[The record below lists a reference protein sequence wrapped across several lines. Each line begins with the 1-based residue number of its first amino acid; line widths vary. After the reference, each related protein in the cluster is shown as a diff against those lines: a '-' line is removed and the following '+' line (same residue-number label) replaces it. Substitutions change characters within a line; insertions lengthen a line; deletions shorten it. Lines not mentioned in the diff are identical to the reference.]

1 MMSWERSAAL
11 AVLIPRSVIML
22 QRAMT
27 IPFETLRTMLPLS
40 DKVDRLMAI
49 GWEDIGG
56 LVLAMGGIAFL
67 TAVGALRSR

>member
-1 MMSWERSAAL
+1 
-11 AVLIPRSVIML
+11 ML

-27 IPFETLRTMLPLS
+27 IPFETLRTTLPWA
-40 DKVDRLMAI
+40 DKVDRLLAI